1 MEQFLLYKS
10 ESGKVRVEVLLQ
22 EETIW
27 LTQKALADLFQ
38 VGVPAIAKH
47 IGNIYESHELTED
60 TTVSKMETVQQEGRR
75 TVKRTVI
82 YYNLDVIIAVGY
94 RVNSIQATHFRIW
107 ATNTLK
113 EFIIKGFVLDDER
126 LKQGRQLFGKDYF
139 DELLERIRE
148 IRVSERRFCREKLF
162 KQKTYKRIEQ
172 DCFGIPGFGREQCPK
187 KHIDANEALARIFGE
202 FPKVIQLSHSKG

>member
-1 MEQFLLYKS
+1 LKQRNMEQFLLYKS

-75 TVKRTVI
+75 TVKRTVTA
-82 YYNLDVIIAVGY
+82 LEAKLKAESEFDK
-94 RVNSIQATHFRIW
+94 FRIIQDQIYESDFD
-107 ATNTLK
+107 K
-113 EFIIKGFVLDDER
+113 EI
-126 LKQGRQLFGKDYF
+126 
-139 DELLERIRE
+139 
-148 IRVSERRFCREKLF
+148 EKL
-162 KQKTYKRIEQ
+162 K
-172 DCFGIPGFGREQCPK
+172 
-187 KHIDANEALARIFGE
+187 NNN
-202 FPKVIQLSHSKG
+202 